1 MNKSKNEA
9 AESAAANAL
18 GNLVSFVA
26 YRMSCAKVSDF
37 GNSYRQQYCM
47 DWFESVFA

>member
-26 YRMSCAKVSDF
+26 YRMNNKKISAF
-37 GNSYRQQYCM
+37 ENS
-47 DWFESVFA
+47 